1 MKYVQDSWAYK
12 KLSLFL
18 LIKLGIEFGDDK
30 VRNWLI
36 SLLISIF
43 ISVFVTQPLQVRK
56 PEIKLILV

>member
-30 VRNWLI
+30 VRNWLKKCHLKKI
-36 SLLISIF
+36 YWKLFLII
-43 ISVFVTQPLQVRK
+43 
-56 PEIKLILV
+56 